1 MISSFEV
8 RTYSTTTLG
17 KAQGYG
23 LARFP
28 AQLLGHVHDIE
39 LRILFRH
46 SNANFVGTVTRLLP
60 PLDVELQYRIKSE
73 TEAHERVAVEQELR
87 AVEVSEMSGGN
98 LWRA

>member
-1 MISSFEV
+1 MGG
-8 RTYSTTTLG
+8 RTYL
-17 KAQGYG
+17 K
-23 LARFP
+23 LAEIF
-28 AQLLGHVHDIE
+28 
-39 LRILFRH
+39 
-46 SNANFVGTVTRLLP
+46 TVTRLLP